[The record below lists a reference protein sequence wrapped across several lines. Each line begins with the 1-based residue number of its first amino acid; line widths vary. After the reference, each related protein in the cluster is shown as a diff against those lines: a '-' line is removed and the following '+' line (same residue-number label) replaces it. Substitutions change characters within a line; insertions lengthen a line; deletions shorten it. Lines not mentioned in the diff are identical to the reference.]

1 MITVTVFVSQ
11 LLLAAAPAPAP
22 ARALPCPPQGMTRA
36 DLMQLKQSQFVVT
49 SADERNR
56 LATALLACLDD
67 PDPAM
72 RDGVVFEGL
81 SQWLRAKSL
90 TSDTVLA
97 LEASLRKTLTGEP
110 DSAGFR
116 HPFALLILSEVAR
129 VDRIEPVF
137 SDATRAA
144 LVDLAATS
152 LMRIDDYRGFDPR
165 AGWRHGVAH
174 ASDLALQLALNPRVG
189 ADGLKRLMDAV
200 AAQVAPK
207 GAHSYIFG
215 EPERLA
221 RPVVFAYRRGL
232 LAASFWESWF
242 AAIGNPRPLADW
254 GASFQSVDG
263 LARRH
268 NTLAFLH
275 GVAYAGR
282 STGDGPGTA
291 LAALAD
297 KALAQ
302 VAGS

>member
-1 MITVTVFVSQ
+1 MIAATVLASQ
-11 LLLAAAPAPAP
+11 LFLAGVPGPAASASS
-22 ARALPCPPQGMTRA
+22 CPPAGRTRA
-36 DLMQLKQSQFVVT
+36 DLLQLKQSQFVVAA
-49 SADERNR
+49 ADERNR
-56 LATALLACLDD
+56 LATAILACLDD
-67 PDPAM
+67 PDPAI
-72 RDGVVFEGL
+72 RDGVVFDGL

-90 TSDTVLA
+90 TPETVLA
-97 LEASLRKTLTGEP
+97 LEASLHKTLMGAP
-110 DSAGFR
+110 DAAGFR

-137 SDATRAA
+137 SDAIRAA
-144 LVDLAATS
+144 LVDLAAAS

-165 AGWRHGVAH
+165 EGWRHGVAH

-207 GAHSYIFG
+207 GTHFYIFG
-215 EPERLA
+215 EPARLA
-221 RPVVFAYRRGL
+221 RPVVSAYRRGL
-232 LAASFWESWF
+232 LDAAFWESWF
-242 AAIGNPRPLADW
+242 ASIADPKPLADW

-275 GVAYAGR
+275 AVAYTGR
-282 STGDGPGTA
+282 SAGDGPGTG
-291 LAALAD
+291 LATLAD

-302 VAGS
+302 VTGS